1 MSQPATNRMEIS
13 PAETETFNI
22 TVYYDNVI
30 IETKSVANL
39 ASGTSKTLTIDWET
53 TDVDPDTYTIKAV
66 ASTITGEIE
75 FIGDSVTITVQEAPA
90 LGILLYV
97 AAAVV
102 AAIIIVAIAFYFLKA
117 RKQGVKEH
125 VRNRKTVKSWSTE
138 RESKCS

>member
-1 MSQPATNRMEIS
+1 MEIS

-30 IETKSVANL
+30 IETKSVTNL
-39 ASGTSKTLTIDWET
+39 ASGASETLTIDWET

-90 LGILLYV
+90 LGVLLYV

-102 AAIIIVAIAFYFLKA
+102 AAIIMVAIAFYFLRAK
-117 RKQGVKEH
+117 KQGMKHMLKAE
-125 VRNRKTVKSWSTE
+125 KS
-138 RESKCS
+138 